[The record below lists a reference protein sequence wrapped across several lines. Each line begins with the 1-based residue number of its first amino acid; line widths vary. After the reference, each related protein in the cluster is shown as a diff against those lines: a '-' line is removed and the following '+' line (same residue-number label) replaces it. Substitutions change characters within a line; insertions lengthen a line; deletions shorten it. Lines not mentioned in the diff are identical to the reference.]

1 MKRDSQHPSMP
12 PDNTFQ
18 GRDPRMIDIEHAPER
33 AYWCKSLGISEAE
46 LLALVDA
53 VGPSAQ
59 SVKNALGLG
68 ATPAPGELRP
78 RP

>member
-1 MKRDSQHPSMP
+1 MP

-18 GRDPRMIDIEHAPER
+18 GRDPRMIDIEHASER

-68 ATPAPGELRP
+68 GPAKD
-78 RP
+78 

>member
-1 MKRDSQHPSMP
+1 MTHDDAQSRPTH

-18 GRDPRMIDIEHAPER
+18 GRDPRIIEVDQASER
-33 AYWCKSLGISEAE
+33 AYWCKSLGISEAD
-46 LLALVDA
+46 LIALVAA

-68 ATPAPGELRP
+68 GHGER
-78 RP
+78 